1 SVKHQGLVTTSTD
14 KGKSTAE
21 DSESS
26 SDSGPPEER
35 PAVAYTKRKNGPD
48 LEKLDALYMPDILA
62 MRSWSEDEYEEYD
75 DYLIVKWEINGFDKN
90 DKVIS
95 EASSLGSPLQ
105 LGGSIVSN
113 FQHVAADLFHLF
125 SKGRPDLKN
134 MHNWSGEDYDSYDLF
149 LINKWKVSG
158 FEEKYAAYVGIRDP
172 ALWFSRPPRHT
183 RRLHL
188 TKVLSTHLADN
199 FSFIKKKKDICFT
212 SSECCLLFFLL
223 CLPNFLDVQESP
235 C

>member
-1 SVKHQGLVTTSTD
+1 MRERSGTDTDAFYAAYYLVLSD
-14 KGKSTAE
+14 KGKSVAE

-48 LEKLDALYMPDILA
+48 LEKLDALYRPDILT

-75 DYLIVKWEINGFDKN
+75 DYLIEKWEINGFDKN
-90 DKVIS
+90 DKVYVSIRSLKSRIS
-95 EASSLGSPLQ
+95 TTARRFYRFKLPARGSRLVP
-105 LGGSIVSN
+105 SV
-113 FQHVAADLFHLF
+113 

-134 MHNWSGEDYDSYDLF
+134 MHNWTGEDYDSYDLF

-172 ALWFSRPPRHT
+172 
-183 RRLHL
+183 
-188 TKVLSTHLADN
+188 
-199 FSFIKKKKDICFT
+199 
-212 SSECCLLFFLL
+212 SSMVFKA
-223 CLPNFLDVQESP
+223 SKTY
-235 C
+235 